1 MAYHHAPRRAKGG
14 LGTAVLFMFLAIA
27 GGSYFAATMDSGH
40 SAARVYLA
48 KDLTPQAT
56 AVR

>member
-1 MAYHHAPRRAKGG
+1 MAYHNPPRQAKGG
-14 LGTAVLFMFLAIA
+14 LGPAVFFMLLAIA
-27 GGSYFAATMDSGH
+27 GGAFFAATMDQGP

-48 KDLTPQAT
+48 QDLSVQ

>member
-1 MAYHHAPRRAKGG
+1 MAYHHAPRQAKGG
-14 LGTAVLFMFLAIA
+14 LGTAVVFMLIAIA
-27 GGSYFAATMDSGH
+27 GGSYVAATMDSGT

-48 KDLTPQAT
+48 KDLTAQAA